1 MSARWISKEEYD
13 ALTDEEDT
21 LGESPAGVQVLH
33 TISGRVLESK
43 AGPQSLEQRD
53 YQGHAI
59 THDILVH
66 EGLHEEE
73 KSNKTTHYAAGVNST
88 LTEVAPQICK
98 RYTQDEHYTETYQ
111 RKTEN
116 IQAETYI
123 RKTASDQH
131 IKSQDTLNL
140 FVPKQLQVEATDN
153 IERRLG
159 TRNATINHH
168 QLTAGE
174 SIHMR
179 YGTLT
184 RYDDVTVIRAKH
196 VRLCANH
203 LNVNGGGGEAKKPL
217 QPRRKEPSELAAKM
231 SGTFYSKTI
240 KLPPAY
246 NNTYFI
252 QVEFT
257 VSGKATIASTNSI
270 NTTTLTEHGLETAMY
285 KVLGDRF
292 YGMETQEVNGLN
304 EAEAGAVPKVV
315 IGNKY
320 GDITLT
326 NGYALPQFSGVKNV
340 YIFKYSSELEFEKQS
355 CDDWLLSSS
364 STIEATVTISKR
376 NLFDHTEIIANNL
389 LDKIIQYYQ
398 QHKNDPHLGYVLK
411 GLRYD
416 TRPIVDSLYNK
427 IDFLEEFAAEYYELI
442 PVEMI

>member
-217 QPRRKEPSELAAKM
+217 QPRRVLRVAPKISCKFLSNTVRIM
-231 SGTFYSKTI
+231 G
-240 KLPPAY
+240 Y
-246 NNTYFI
+246 NASYFI
-252 QVEFT
+252 QLELST
-257 VSGKATIASTNSI
+257 ECKAELESVNAIDPASLQGAKGELVAKQVLGQYFYGLELKKWDHFDDLAETAPTFLIGNQYGEY
-270 NTTTLTEHGLETAMY
+270 TLTDGYL
-285 KVLGDRF
+285 
-292 YGMETQEVNGLN
+292 MET
-304 EAEAGAVPKVV
+304 
-315 IGNKY
+315 IGK
-320 GDITLT
+320 DIFI
-326 NGYALPQFSGVKNV
+326 FS
-340 YIFKYSSELEFEKQS
+340 YSNAITSEGNIN
-355 CDDWLLSSS
+355 DDWL
-364 STIEATVTISKR
+364 ISLQGTLASKVIVRKR
-376 NLFDHTEIIANNL
+376 TLGDNINIA
-389 LDKIIQYYQ
+389 
-398 QHKNDPHLGYVLK
+398 
-411 GLRYD
+411 
-416 TRPIVDSLYNK
+416 S
-427 IDFLEEFAAEYYELI
+427 EEMLQEVSKTARVINAAYELSAFI
-442 PVEMI
+442 DRIVIVALEFLPK